1 MQYISSLS
9 RIGLLKFFLFL
20 NPLYSEI
27 LLGVPK
33 NQLLPPRPRSGLRD
47 QDEETTA
54 VAARNAWTP
63 NSREKAG
70 SPSLPPPFDRSPPTI
85 PISISDMNR

>member
-1 MQYISSLS
+1 MPPLMWQQQVARSGVSSATL
-9 RIGLLKFFLFL
+9 RQRRA
-20 NPLYSEI
+20 SEYT
-27 LLGVPK
+27 
-33 NQLLPPRPRSGLRD
+33 PPRPRSGLRD